1 MAMFLCNDS
10 WPSVTAAPST
20 AMLKLLL
27 GTGLV
32 LACVLALLLTRRVDQ
47 IEVLQKQKNRLEL
60 HSASYYQSLADA
72 DRWELGPDGSGE
84 GDFSLK
90 GRTQLLDEV
99 SGDVGIK
106 SRFEALTKQCSDG
119 SDQACLEIAQNKQF
133 LNQLSTTVHQR
144 RHPRASSPSAAVKQ
158 MRLQTGLRDVEPLKR
173 LSKYSKQ
180 YQDMAD
186 VKGLWDSSKWQSGAL
201 GDVVSSQ
208 WLEACSQGNQAAC
221 NHIARSNG
229 ALNQLLQSSI
239 QPGPPIEAYMPSD
252 APKPVYVKPKP
263 PKPGLF
269 TSFMQALGLSD
280 EYDNSGVTAEKIP
293 KMLPDNGFSRAPK
306 YKAVWNDGTIAP
318 SLSDN
323 AGNKELFPTFQ

>member
-1 MAMFLCNDS
+1 MG
-10 WPSVTAAPST
+10 PH
-20 AMLKLLL
+20 
-27 GTGLV
+27 TG
-32 LACVLALLLTRRVDQ
+32 AS
-47 IEVLQKQKNRLEL
+47 LE
-60 HSASYYQSLADA
+60 
-72 DRWELGPDGSGE
+72 
-84 GDFSLK
+84 
-90 GRTQLLDEV
+90 GRTQLLDQV
-99 SGDVGIK
+99 SGDVGMR

-119 SDQACLEIAQNKQF
+119 SDQACLEIAQNKQY
-133 LNQLSTTVHQR
+133 LNQLSTTVHHKR
-144 RHPRASSPSAAVKQ
+144 PARASRASPSSNQMNLQAVSKQ
-158 MRLQTGLRDVEPLKR
+158 LEPLKK
-173 LSKYSKQ
+173 LSAYSKT

-208 WLEACSQGNQAAC
+208 WLEACSEGNQAAC

-252 APKPVYVKPKP
+252 APKPVFVKPKP
-263 PKPGLF
+263 PQPGLF

-280 EYDNSGVTAEKIP
+280 EFDNSGVTAEKIP

-323 AGNKELFPTFQ
+323 AGNKDLFPAFHESLFSDSVKPSAPSTEYH